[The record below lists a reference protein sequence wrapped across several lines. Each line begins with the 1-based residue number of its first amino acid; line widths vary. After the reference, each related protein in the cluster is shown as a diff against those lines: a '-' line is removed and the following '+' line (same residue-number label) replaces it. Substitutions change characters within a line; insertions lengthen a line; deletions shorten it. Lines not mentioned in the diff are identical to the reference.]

1 MDLGK
6 PSVLNTLAK
15 RASGPLSHA
24 ATSRVLERPLRV
36 VDAYLNFVLGKGA
49 GTGWDIGHEVTL
61 ALARIHSQRP
71 VVFDIGAN
79 VGDWTAGL
87 LALRPDAR
95 VWMFEPSPECQQH
108 LRARDDLGQA
118 QLVPFA
124 VGEQP
129 GHASL
134 HFSSSFDGSASLH
147 ERGDSYFQ
155 HLAYASTDVA
165 VITMD
170 DFIAE
175 NDIPFVDFV
184 KLDIEGHELFA
195 LRGLEK
201 SLAAGKIGA
210 LSFEFGSADINSRTF
225 FRDFWDFLTGH
236 GFAIE
241 RLTPGGHTVPIGDY
255 YEDLEYYRGAT
266 NYFAHLKALP
276 AA

>member
-6 PSVLNTLAK
+6 PSVLNTIAK

-24 ATSRVLERPLRV
+24 AASRLLEGPLRV

-49 GTGWDIGHEVTL
+49 GTGWDIDHEVAL
-61 ALARIHSQRP
+61 ALTRIKSERP

-79 VGDWTAGL
+79 VGDWTARL

-108 LRARDDLGQA
+108 LRARDLGQA
-118 QLVPFA
+118 LLVPCA

-129 GHASL
+129 GRASL

-155 HLAYASTDVA
+155 HSVYATTDVD
-165 VITMD
+165 VIAMD
-170 DFIAE
+170 DFIAA

-195 LRGLEK
+195 LRGAEK
-201 SLAAGKIGA
+201 SLRARKIGA
-210 LSFEFGSADINSRTF
+210 LAFEFGSADINSRTF
-225 FRDFWDFLTGH
+225 FRDFWDFLTDH
-236 GFAIE
+236 GFAVE
-241 RLTPGGHTVPIGDY
+241 RLTPGGNTVLIGEY

-266 NYFAHLKALP
+266 NYFAHLKTLP
-276 AA
+276 AP